1 MSSANRVAS
10 RRVEIIPS
18 KLYWISDTVVPSGYT
33 DSFYF
38 CVDKDLIY
46 EPFNKDF
53 GPLNLGNIFK
63 FVTEVERILNSSRS
77 TSSESKT
84 IYYHYT
90 SEHSKTKTNSCFLMG
105 AFQILSL
112 HRSAEEAWEPFQ
124 SVPGIEGF
132 VDAGFRTNE
141 YRCTVL
147 DCLRG
152 LEYATRLGWFSINS
166 FNIKEYGHYEK
177 VDHGDLNWI
186 VPNKLL
192 AFSTPNDSETRG
204 MRSFSIERYAPI
216 LKKFGV
222 KAVVRLN
229 DRLYDESKLAKH
241 GIKHRDIFFEDGSCP
256 QQEHIDSF
264 LSVAE
269 NTEGAVA
276 VHCKAGLGRT
286 GTLIGLYMMKHYM
299 IPAPALIGWMR
310 LCRPGMVLG
319 PQQQFLCKLQD
330 EMFDAGELI
339 RAWRNIPKELLSK
352 MVRVGQ
358 ETRLKISCSG
368 MTSADFYR
376 RELNQGEKLMNLKDE
391 IQHHS
396 ISPMGRHSRKSTTI
410 VYPSKEQPLRSSSA
424 LRAKSSNQKTH
435 PTKYERAS
443 NLHLS
448 SRGGIYAR
456 SP

>member
-38 CVDKDLIY
+38 CVDKDLVY

-77 TSSESKT
+77 TSSGSKT

-90 SEHSKTKTNSCFLMG
+90 SDQPKVKTNSCFLMG

-112 HRSAEEAWEPFQ
+112 HRSAEEAWEPFH
-124 SVPGIEGF
+124 STPGIEGF
-132 VDAGFRTNE
+132 VDAGFRTND
-141 YRCTVL
+141 YRCTIL

-177 VDHGDLNWI
+177 VDNGDLNWI

-192 AFSTPNDSETRG
+192 AFSTPNDSDARG
-204 MRSFSIERYAPI
+204 LRSFSIERYAPI

-256 QQEHIDSF
+256 HQEHIDSF
-264 LSVAE
+264 LNLAE
-269 NTEGAVA
+269 NTDGAVA

-330 EMFDAGELI
+330 EMFNAGERI
-339 RAWRNIPKELLSK
+339 RAWRNIPKELLAK
-352 MVRVGQ
+352 MMRVGQ
-358 ETRLKISCSG
+358 ETRFKISSSG
-368 MTSADFYR
+368 LSNSEFYR
-376 RELNQGEKLMNLKDE
+376 KEANQGEKLMNLKDE
-391 IQHHS
+391 IQHHCMT
-396 ISPMGRHSRKSTTI
+396 PTARHSRKSTT
-410 VYPSKEQPLRSSSA
+410 VVFPSKELPVRSSSA
-424 LRAKSSNQKTH
+424 LRAKSSNLKTH
-435 PTKYERAS
+435 PRRYEHPS
-443 NLHLS
+443 DLQLS
-448 SRGGIYAR
+448 SRAGMYVR